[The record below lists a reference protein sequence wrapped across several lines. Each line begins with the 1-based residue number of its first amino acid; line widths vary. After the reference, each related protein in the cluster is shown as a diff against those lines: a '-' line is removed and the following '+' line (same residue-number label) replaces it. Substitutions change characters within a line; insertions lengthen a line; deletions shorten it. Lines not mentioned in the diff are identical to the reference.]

1 MEFLLCKLE
10 KKKKLFTLR
19 VVGCRLPRE
28 VVEFPSVEI
37 LKTQLDCVGKP
48 ALDDPSL
55 NSGVGLD
62 NLHQSMLNLTALRY
76 CDPV

>member
-1 MEFLLCKLE
+1 MEFPLCKLE

-19 VVGCRLPRE
+19 VAGCKLPRE

-48 ALDDPSL
+48 AFDDPAL
-55 NSGVGLD
+55 DSGVGLG
-62 NLHQSMLNLTALRY
+62 NLQQSMPNLTALRY